1 MRKFQVL
8 RDAELAVKELKSRA
22 DRREKN
28 AAPAPAAAAAPP
40 TANNGAFASLSKVN
54 EVQRRME
61 ADTIL
66 TALNETHWNRK
77 LAAARLNVDYKAL
90 LYKMKKLGIDA
101 AENHASAHSA

>member
-1 MRKFQVL
+1 MRKYQVL
-8 RDAELAVKELKSRA
+8 RDPELAITELKSRA
-22 DRREKN
+22 ERREKN
-28 AAPAPAAAAAPP
+28 AAPAPAAPAAPP
-40 TANNGAFASLSKVN
+40 TASNGGFPSLSKVN

-101 AENHASAHSA
+101 AENHVTAHSA